1 MARAEPGGA
10 GGRRLRPEIR
20 SVLNAHEMAGERLVN
35 HIRLGMSVAYLA
47 SMAVVWPI
55 NTLLANVCFTSTM
68 VIWLLFSVTYHMIL
82 RAYRGRYLP
91 ALKYVTIAADTALVA
106 SMAIGTHFNHSGLLE
121 FVRHG
126 PIFFV
131 LFNAL
136 AGLRYRLRACVFAA
150 ALSTGFQALILG
162 VAVFGGHAE
171 VHAESVVGK
180 NAVNLGDE
188 ALILTLIAATALV
201 AGTAAHSYRKIVVR
215 VGALG
220 TYDLVERIGRGGA
233 GEVWRARHR
242 MLKRPAAIKLVNPE
256 VLAEA
261 AAGRTADAIDRF
273 EREAQVTAELR
284 SVHTVELY
292 DYGMVEGGDY
302 YYYVMELLEGLDL
315 RNLVLR
321 HGPLPPARVV
331 YLLRQACRSLAE
343 AHRHGLVHRDIKP
356 ANLFVC
362 RMGLDEDFVKVLDFG
377 IVKPVRSFDI
387 PDVSG
392 EISVAAADG
401 PVHGTLC
408 CTPAYMAPEMASDP
422 DRVGPATDIYQLGC
436 VAYWLLT
443 GEPVFPGDSPLGL
456 IHAHMY
462 EQPPSVHGRAAQSI
476 PDELAALVA
485 ECLHKEPTERPE
497 RAEQLAARLDAV
509 PQGAPWGPEQA
520 RRWWIEFGPRSFEV
534 SPDPRSRDSDQPT
547 LADRSITLNPPTGT
561 RRPPR

>member
-1 MARAEPGGA
+1 
-10 GGRRLRPEIR
+10 
-20 SVLNAHEMAGERLVN
+20 
-35 HIRLGMSVAYLA
+35 
-47 SMAVVWPI
+47 
-55 NTLLANVCFTSTM
+55 
-68 VIWLLFSVTYHMIL
+68 
-82 RAYRGRYLP
+82 
-91 ALKYVTIAADTALVA
+91 
-106 SMAIGTHFNHSGLLE
+106 
-121 FVRHG
+121 
-126 PIFFV
+126 
-131 LFNAL
+131 
-136 AGLRYRLRACVFAA
+136 
-150 ALSTGFQALILG
+150 
-162 VAVFGGHAE
+162 
-171 VHAESVVGK
+171 
-180 NAVNLGDE
+180 
-188 ALILTLIAATALV
+188 
-201 AGTAAHSYRKIVVR
+201 
-215 VGALG
+215 
-220 TYDLVERIGRGGA
+220 
-233 GEVWRARHR
+233 
-242 MLKRPAAIKLVNPE
+242 
-256 VLAEA
+256 
-261 AAGRTADAIDRF
+261 
-273 EREAQVTAELR
+273 
-284 SVHTVELY
+284 
-292 DYGMVEGGDY
+292 
-302 YYYVMELLEGLDL
+302 
-315 RNLVLR
+315 
-321 HGPLPPARVV
+321 
-331 YLLRQACRSLAE
+331 
-343 AHRHGLVHRDIKP
+343 
-356 ANLFVC
+356 
-362 RMGLDEDFVKVLDFG
+362 MGLDEDFVKVLDFG